1 MHKLFDSRL
10 IDKSNNFSSI
20 VPRYVLFNCRIF
32 LRSKTNY
39 FQRMLARI
47 NYFSYAHIF
56 PLLIFTFLKYT
67 LQRYPMNIWIRSMKF
82 WKKEKI
88 LVSTFSTSIFE
99 KEMEKEDKRF
109 DWERKGRRSRIR
121 EEDRKKKKRWKLR
134 TCRADDTLGKAV
146 LIMQNK

>member
-10 IDKSNNFSSI
+10 IDKSINFSSI

-32 LRSKTNY
+32 VRSKTNY

-56 PLLIFTFLKYT
+56 PLPIFTSLKYT
-67 LQRYPMNIWIRSMKF
+67 LQRYPTNIWIRSIKF

-99 KEMEKEDKRF
+99 KKMDEEDKRF
-109 DWERKGRRSRIR
+109 DINWEREGRRSRIR

-134 TCRADDTLGKAV
+134 EPVGLTIPWAKRC
-146 LIMQNK
+146 